1 MSVCACS
8 CEERTQKDCENPLTL
23 DECVAVF
30 KLLRDEFYTE
40 YKLYDLA
47 ALSIAIIF
55 PLVSASIR
63 MQMFLFTSPPP
74 SPSPRSHR
82 YICGEGGVLKLPCP
96 AVCLTMCLVDFVQKM
111 CHERYHLQPNSI

>member
-1 MSVCACS
+1 MCACS

-40 YKLYDLA
+40 YKMYDLA

-55 PLVSASIR
+55 PLVGAS
-63 MQMFLFTSPPP
+63 FF
-74 SPSPRSHR
+74 
-82 YICGEGGVLKLPCP
+82 VLMLLTPTLP
-96 AVCLTMCLVDFVQKM
+96 
-111 CHERYHLQPNSI
+111 

>member
-8 CEERTQKDCENPLTL
+8 CEERTQKGCENPLTL

-55 PLVSASIR
+55 PLVSASVH
-63 MQMFLFTSPPP
+63 MQMFCLFLFTSPPP
-74 SPSPRSHR
+74 SPSPHAHR
-82 YICGEGGVLKLPCP
+82 YICGEGGCIEITLSSYLSDHVSRGFCP
-96 AVCLTMCLVDFVQKM
+96 EDV
-111 CHERYHLQPNSI
+111 S

>member
-1 MSVCACS
+1 MCACS

-55 PLVSASIR
+55 PLVSASIC
-63 MQMFLFTSPPP
+63 MWMFVCFYLPHTLLPP
-74 SPSPRSHR
+74 
-82 YICGEGGVLKLPCP
+82 VPCP
-96 AVCLTMCLVDFVQKM
+96 HPCS
-111 CHERYHLQPNSI
+111 YI